1 MSADNI
7 GQYVNVIVLSFIE
20 STLKKKCVKAKS
32 ILVSEKVLKV
42 VLYGTHNKLSSSIP
56 TILK

>member
-7 GQYVNVIVLSFIE
+7 GQYVNVIVLSLIE

-42 VLYGTHNKLSSSIP
+42 VLYGTHN
-56 TILK
+56 